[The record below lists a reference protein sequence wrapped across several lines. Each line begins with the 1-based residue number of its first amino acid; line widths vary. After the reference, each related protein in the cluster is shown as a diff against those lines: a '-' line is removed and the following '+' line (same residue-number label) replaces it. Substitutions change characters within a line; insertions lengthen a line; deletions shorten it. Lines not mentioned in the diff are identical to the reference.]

1 MPEYLK
7 AFIGFVSHHP
17 YISYGAIFFVA
28 LSESLAFVGLLM
40 PGAILMVGI
49 GAVVST
55 GVLSL
60 KNALLAAMAG
70 AIAGDS
76 ISYWLGRCY
85 KDKLSLLWPFN
96 RHPQLL
102 ERGKTFFHHYGGK
115 SVFLARFVGPVRP
128 VVPLVAG
135 MFHMPPGKF
144 TLINLISAIGWAP
157 AYILPGVLFGASL
170 ALAAKVSARLAI
182 LFLVSFASLWFSLWL
197 FRKIVRWLDQ
207 RIPKGEKRLTFTL
220 TCIFFLA
227 GLGSAA
233 ILWHIFLATPLLRMD
248 HAVFYFM
255 QAIRTSSLDRFF
267 LAWTELGDAAVNIP
281 VSFAVLFFLLF
292 YKNHRGAVFWSI
304 AVMGGA
310 VLTKL
315 FQIVLQVPKPMPL
328 YQSLSAW
335 SFPGG
340 HVVMTVVI
348 YGFLSI
354 LLTRKLH
361 KTWRWLPFWGT
372 FIFFGGISFS
382 RLYLGVH
389 WFTDILVG
397 LFLGAVWTTLVG
409 LFYLKTDFESFP
421 KHRLIIVTLLTLGLA
436 GGWNIA
442 SRDTR
447 EYQEY
452 VNQKI
457 IHQIDTEKWWD
468 GEWASQPAWRID
480 LGGEKKTPLT
490 IQWSGKKSTL
500 VETFLA
506 NGWEKPDPFSL
517 KASLT
522 MLSPDA
528 DINELPVFPRFH
540 QGRLEDL
547 ILVRKVASE
556 RWVLRLWSTDYSLQP
571 ENYELLVGTTER
583 EGIRKIANFITIP
596 VDLKKYQIS
605 QPEIA
610 NPLCRLA
617 QCRVTVRSADQVI
630 SKRLIDWNGEIIL
643 ARENRIE
650 SSQ

>member
-7 AFIGFVSHHP
+7 AFIGFVAHHP
-17 YISYGAIFFVA
+17 HLSYWAIFFVA

-40 PGAILMVGI
+40 PGAILMVAI

-60 KNALLAAMAG
+60 KGALLAAMAG

-76 ISYWLGRCY
+76 ISYWLGRRY

-96 RHPQLL
+96 RYPQLL

-115 SVFLARFVGPVRP
+115 SVLLARFVGPVRP

-144 TLINLISAIGWAP
+144 ILINFISAIGWAP
-157 AYILPGVLFGASL
+157 AYILPGVIFGASL
-170 ALAAKVSARLAI
+170 TLAANVSARLAI
-182 LFLVSFASLWFSLWL
+182 IFLVSFGSLWFSLWL

-220 TCIFFLA
+220 TCIFFLT

-248 HAVFYFM
+248 HAVIYFM
-255 QAIRTSSLDRFF
+255 QAIRTPVLDRFF
-267 LAWTELGDAAVNIP
+267 LGWAELGDAAVNIP
-281 VSFAVLFFLLF
+281 VSLAVLFFLLF
-292 YKNHRGAVFWSI
+292 YKNQRGAIFWSI
-304 AVMGGA
+304 VVTGGA
-310 VLTKL
+310 VLTKF
-315 FQIVLQVPKPMPL
+315 FQIVLQMPNPRPL
-328 YQSLSAW
+328 YQNLSAW
-335 SFPGG
+335 DFPGG

-389 WFTDILVG
+389 WFSDILVG
-397 LFLGAVWTTLVG
+397 LSLGAVWTTLTG

-421 KHRLIIVTLLTLGLA
+421 KQRLIIVTLLTLGLF

-442 SRDTR
+442 SRNPL

-457 IHQIDTEKWWD
+457 IHQIDSDQWWHSKWS
-468 GEWASQPAWRID
+468 SQPAWRID

-490 IQWSGKKSTL
+490 IQWSGKKRSIA
-500 VETFLA
+500 EIFMA
-506 NGWEKPDPFSL
+506 NGWRKPGPFSL

-522 MLSPDA
+522 MFSPEA
-528 DINELPVFPRFH
+528 DISDLPVLPRFH

-556 RWVLRLWSTDYSLQP
+556 RWVLRLWSADYSLQP
-571 ENYELLVGTTER
+571 ENYELLVGTIER
-583 EGIRKIANFITIP
+583 EGIRKIANLITIP
-596 VDLKKYQIS
+596 VDLRKYQIS
-605 QPEIA
+605 QQEIVD
-610 NPLCRLA
+610 PLCRLA
-617 QCRVTVRSADQVI
+617 QCRMTVRQADQVI
-630 SKRLIDWNGEIIL
+630 SKRMIDWNGKIIL

-650 SSQ
+650 SSR